1 MHPVGERLIT
11 DIRQQLEGASDRTRA
26 PKMQA
31 YMKSA
36 MPYYGVPI
44 PAVRKICTQSF
55 AQHILPDVPS
65 WRQTVRAMFDDARFR
80 EERYAAVALS
90 GYRAYDA
97 FQRPAAVPL
106 YRHLITRGAWWDTVD
121 EVAGHRMGELLRR
134 YPAKITPTLLTWSQ
148 DPDMWLRRTSII
160 AQLGMRGQTD
170 IELLAAVIE
179 HNIDDEEFFIRKA
192 IGWALR
198 QYARH
203 NPEWVRRYVAD
214 HEDRLSGLSKREA
227 LKHL

>member
-11 DIRQQLEGASDRTRA
+11 DIRQQLEGAADRARA

-36 MPYYGVPI
+36 MPYYGVPM
-44 PAVRKICTQSF
+44 PAVRKISRQAF
-55 AQHILPDVPS
+55 AVHILPDVTS

-80 EERYAAVALS
+80 EEWYAAVALS

-97 FQRPAAVPL
+97 YQRPAAVPL
-106 YRHLITRGAWWDTVD
+106 YKHLITRGAWWDVVD
-121 EVAGHRMGELLRR
+121 EVAGNRIGELLKH

-160 AQLGMRGQTD
+160 AQLGMREHTD
-170 IELLAAVIE
+170 TELLTAAIE
-179 HNIDDEEFFIRKA
+179 PNMNDKEFFIRKA

-203 NPEWVRRYVAD
+203 NPDWVRGFVA
-214 HEDRLSGLSKREA
+214 EREGELSGLSKREA